1 MFPIGKIRMVTGV
14 MWLSANNQPVSHA
27 DLTPR
32 QLVVIAPPESR
43 RVQAL
48 QNTLSTLNWPAA
60 KTISYAQI
68 MQGDAAVVSALQP
81 DSILRLDSPGED
93 LATER
98 LLLSLGGQADDALCA
113 SQIADL
119 DLEQGRLMPTRQWY
133 RGFSRFLQRLQGQLP
148 SVDTLPYRQTWQCD
162 QVLAMF
168 DKRVTQ
174 HRFLQAGLAIP
185 GFLPTCSDYLQL
197 RNAMKA
203 NGWRRVFI
211 KLAHG
216 SSATGTIALEV
227 NGEKIQAT
235 TTIHI
240 AVVNNE
246 LRLYNSRK
254 LLRYR
259 DEGQIARLFD
269 FLALNH
275 PLQIE
280 RWLPKMG
287 MENRAMD
294 LRVVVTMGQATHALV
309 RLGNG
314 CITNLHLNGDRG
326 NLGQLI
332 GRLGDDRYQAL
343 LALAERGFACFPGAL
358 YAGMDVLVT
367 TSGQFALLE
376 ANAFGDYHRQ
386 IFCRGL
392 DTYATQ
398 LLALQEHS
406 L

>member
-1 MFPIGKIRMVTGV
+1 M
-14 MWLSANNQPVSHA
+14 L
-27 DLTPR
+27 
-32 QLVVIAPPESR
+32 
-43 RVQAL
+43 AL
-48 QNTLSTLNWPAA
+48 QNTLAGLNWPAA

-68 MQGDAAVVSALQP
+68 MQGDAEGVSALLP

-98 LLLSLGGQADDALCA
+98 LLLALGRQTDADLCA
-113 SQIADL
+113 AQIADL

-133 RGFSRFLQRLQGQLP
+133 RGFKRFMNQLHRQL
-148 SVDTLPYRQTWQCD
+148 SATDMRFYQQTWQHD

-168 DKRVTQ
+168 DKRLTQ
-174 HRFLQAGLAIP
+174 NRFLLAGLGIP
-185 GFLPTCSDYLQL
+185 GFLPRCNDYQQL
-197 RNAMKA
+197 RHEMKVK
-203 NGWRRVFI
+203 GWKRVFI

-227 NGEKIQAT
+227 CREKIQVT
-235 TTIHI
+235 TTIHMS
-240 AVVNNE
+240 VVDNE

-294 LRVVVTMGQATHALV
+294 LRVVVTKGKATHVLV

-314 CITNLHLNGDRG
+314 CITNLHLHGDRG
-326 NLGQLI
+326 NLDQLI
-332 GRLGDDRYQAL
+332 DRLGNERYQAL
-343 LALAERGFACFPGAL
+343 LSLAEQGFACFPGAL
-358 YAGMDVLVT
+358 YAGLDVLVT

-386 IFCRGL
+386 IYCRGL

-398 LLALQEHS
+398 LLALQECAQ
-406 L
+406 

>member
-1 MFPIGKIRMVTGV
+1 M
-14 MWLSANNQPVSHA
+14 SHP
-27 DLTPR
+27 DLKPR
-32 QLVVIAPPESR
+32 QVVVIAPPQSR
-43 RVQAL
+43 RVLAL
-48 QNTLSTLNWPAA
+48 QNTLAGLNWPAA
-60 KTISYAQI
+60 KTISYVQV
-68 MQGDAAVVSALQP
+68 MQDDDVVVSALES
-81 DSILRLDSPGED
+81 DCILRLDSPGED

-98 LLLSLGGQADDALCA
+98 LLLALGGHSDADLCA
-113 SQIADL
+113 AQIAAL

-133 RGFSRFLQRLQGQLP
+133 CGFNYFMSQLHRQLP
-148 SVDTLPYRQTWQCD
+148 AGATRPYQQTWQHE

-174 HRFLQAGLAIP
+174 NRFLQAGLAIP
-185 GFLPTCSDYLQL
+185 GFLPTCNDYQQL
-197 RNAMKA
+197 RHEMKA
-203 NGWRRVFI
+203 KGWRRVFI

-227 NGEKIQAT
+227 SREKIQAT
-235 TTIHI
+235 TTIHMSI
-240 AVVNNE
+240 VKNE
-246 LRLYNSRK
+246 LRLYNSRQ

-294 LRVVVTMGQATHALV
+294 LRVLVTRGKATHVLV

-314 CITNLHLNGDRG
+314 CITNLHLRGDRG
-326 NLGQLI
+326 NLDQLI
-332 GRLGDDRYQAL
+332 ARLGNERYQAL
-343 LALAERGFACFPGAL
+343 LSLAEQGFACFPGAL
-358 YAGMDVLVT
+358 YAGLDVLVT

-386 IFCRGL
+386 IFYRGL

-398 LLALQEHS
+398 LLALQEHA
-406 L
+406 

>member
-1 MFPIGKIRMVTGV
+1 MSP
-14 MWLSANNQPVSHA
+14 P

-32 QLVVIAPPESR
+32 QVVVIAPPESR
-43 RVQAL
+43 RVHAL
-48 QNTLSTLNWPAA
+48 QSTLSGLHWPAA
-60 KTISYAQI
+60 KTISYAQV
-68 MQGDAAVVSALQP
+68 MQSEAAVASALQP
-81 DSILRLDSPGED
+81 GCVLRLDSPGED

-98 LLLSLGGQADDALCA
+98 LLLDLGGQADDALSP
-113 SQIADL
+113 SQVAGL

-133 RGFSRFLQRLQGQLP
+133 RGFSHFLSQLHSQLP
-148 SVDTLPYRQTWQCD
+148 PTDLLPHQPTWQHE

-174 HRFLQAGLAIP
+174 NRFLQAELAIP
-185 GFLPTCSDYLQL
+185 GFLPKCDDYQQL
-197 RNAMKA
+197 RHAMKA

-227 NGEKIQAT
+227 GRKKIQAT
-235 TTIHI
+235 TTIHMTL
-240 AVVNNE
+240 VDNE

-254 LLRYR
+254 LIRYR
-259 DEGQIARLFD
+259 DETQIARLID
-269 FLALNH
+269 FLAFHH

-294 LRVVVTMGQATHALV
+294 LRVVVTMGKATHVLV

-314 CITNLHLNGDRG
+314 CITNLHLHGDRG
-326 NLGQLI
+326 NLDQLI
-332 GRLGDDRYQAL
+332 ARLGNDRYQAL
-343 LALAERGFACFPGAL
+343 LSLAEQGFACFPAAL

-392 DTYATQ
+392 DTYASQ
-398 LLALQEHS
+398 LLALQGS
-406 L
+406 D